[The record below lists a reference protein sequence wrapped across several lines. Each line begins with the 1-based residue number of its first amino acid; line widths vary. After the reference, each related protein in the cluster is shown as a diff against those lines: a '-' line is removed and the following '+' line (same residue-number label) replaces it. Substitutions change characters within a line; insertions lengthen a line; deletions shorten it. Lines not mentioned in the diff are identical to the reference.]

1 MGGTREIAPRW
12 LCSALVLCGV
22 LIASAPASAQNTAD
36 DAAARKQFERGRAAF
51 EQSDYEQSLLH
62 FRSAYGLSHRG
73 QLQYNIGITATRLQ
87 RDEEALVAFQ
97 SYLEEVEHPPR
108 EQEVR
113 QRIAALEQA
122 IEANKE
128 AERQLSEAAASSDDS
143 VRASSGRKI
152 PRSAIVGSS
161 VLGAV
166 GVAGVAAMGV
176 GLAKSGTCVAEVE
189 GMCVSERA
197 TNPWTWVYGAVGVA
211 ALAGSVTWVLVSR
224 KRSKEKRTTAW
235 MLTPTGVLV
244 SGSF

>member
-12 LCSALVLCGV
+12 LCSALVLCGA
-22 LIASAPASAQNTAD
+22 LIASGPTNAQNTGD

-51 EQSDYEQSLLH
+51 EQSNYEQALMH
-62 FRSAYGLSHRG
+62 FRNASRLSNRG

-87 RDEEALVAFQ
+87 RDEEALVALQ

-113 QRIAALEQA
+113 QRIAALEGA

-128 AERQLSEAAASSDDS
+128 AERQLSNAAVSSEDS
-143 VRASSGRKI
+143 DRASPGRKI

-166 GVAGVAAMGV
+166 GVAGVVAMGV
-176 GLAKSGTCVAEVE
+176 GLAKSGTCVDEMAGVC
-189 GMCVSERA
+189 MSERD
-197 TNPWTWVYGAVGVA
+197 TNAWTWVYGGVGVA